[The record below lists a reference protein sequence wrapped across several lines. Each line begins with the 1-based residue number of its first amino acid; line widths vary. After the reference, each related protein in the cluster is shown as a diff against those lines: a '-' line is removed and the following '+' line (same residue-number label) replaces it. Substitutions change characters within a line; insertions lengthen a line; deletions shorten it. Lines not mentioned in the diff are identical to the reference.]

1 MDHPVR
7 KKSRRATQTNIA
19 VRERIGNSCL
29 WAESFYE
36 GRATLHWPSIRVAVQ
51 LDIGAIDA
59 RTQER
64 LNNLHT
70 VGSAMSNGI
79 GAEVMDTRLT
89 AGRRLIFFVTAR
101 ASAPASA
108 PITHSFTLSKPITI
122 GSGDLQRTA
131 VNQRAV
137 LLEDA
142 AALQWILR
150 TGRGKTHGMW
160 PSSLQSGITRVGFAR
175 GMGLIRIPR
184 LTTKAAAKSMSL
196 YTAQNEVV
204 NTGNVM
210 KLITRFATL
219 YCTPTTAES
228 RAFSRACAQGDV
240 TALDGML
247 HAGIDP
253 SHGDQ
258 MIKAIQSGATAV
270 VARLIQAG
278 ADVNSIGSYW
288 NWVNRLSSFGYTP
301 LMMAAK
307 ECDTESCKLL
317 IEAGAHLDKTI
328 EDPRASGSP
337 KYITALII
345 AVKSGIRAQGVVMAL
360 IEAGADVN
368 KEWDPACCGHTP
380 IYWASRW
387 KGNVH
392 VVQALIDGGADV
404 DTGNS
409 VTALGNAALNNN
421 ICIVQR
427 LIRKGADVDKAI
439 HVARTTTTALHIA
452 ARMGFSEVVQALI
465 EGGGDVN
472 TKNCGDDTDTPIR
485 VASMHGHFRIVAL
498 LLKGGADRADMH
510 PATYGVYGRHRQAIL
525 ALLSMDPQAVLD
537 WINLSP
543 KEMVAWSRAH
553 K

>member
-131 VNQRAV
+131 LNQRAV

-142 AALQWILR
+142 AALQWILT

-160 PSSLQSGITRVGFAR
+160 PSSLQSGVMRVGFAR

-240 TALDGML
+240 TALDRML

-253 SHGDQ
+253 SHDDQ
-258 MIKAIQSGATAV
+258 LIKAIQSGATVV
-270 VARLIQAG
+270 VARLIKAG
-278 ADVNSIGSYW
+278 ADVNRSTWGFYRYP
-288 NWVNRLSSFGYTP
+288 VGYTP

-465 EGGGDVN
+465 EGGVDVN
-472 TKNCGDDTDTPIR
+472 TKKCGDTPIR

-498 LLKGGADRADMH
+498 LLKGGADRADIPDRADIH
-510 PATYGVYGRHRQAIL
+510 PEGWVNTARHRQAVL
-525 ALLSMDPQAVLD
+525 ALLSMDRQAVLD

-543 KEMVAWSRAH
+543 KEMVAWSRRV
-553 K
+553 